1 MIRNNISMTIKT
13 LKAMKDNPSK
23 DTIDF
28 NSPIQRKSGM
38 WDGMRKSLL
47 IHSILMSNIFAVP
60 TVYFRKD
67 MIADKKYRYSVI
79 DGIQRITTVFDF
91 IDNKFPLEEIPPVLI
106 DGVSYEALSGQFF
119 SDLPQD
125 CQQEIIRFKMKI
137 EAFEPEDGDTEE
149 YVNSMIEEVFS
160 RLNSAVP
167 LTSAQLCKAKSGT
180 EVAIL
185 LNELLGSHFLAESAS
200 FTKAQIKAS
209 DDQRCLFQAMMLLDR
224 NYIAGFEFKDFSET
238 SIKEYAESIK
248 GCYTDK
254 QSNLLRS
261 TVQYLTEAFP
271 QPNKQL
277 KKISIPMLLYL
288 ADVAEDTEIKPMYFR
303 QWWEFFT
310 EEDSLF
316 EDYKLFCSTGS
327 TKLEKVNGRLAVM
340 VKSFC
345 AYHEV
350 EIPEE
355 LKDLVVE
362 VEGKIALIKEERE
375 EESISV
381 ETDAV
386 LEEKESGDAPA
397 TDDKEQGENT
407 ADTAQE
413 EQQALLEQEESES
426 TRQEE
431 VSAVQGE
438 TEASIGQADDSE
450 IQNEEETECSKE
462 IEKHSEA
469 EMQEEISFDNAE

>member
-303 QWWEFFT
+303 QWWEYFT
-310 EEDSLF
+310 EEDPLF

-345 AYHEV
+345 AYQEV
-350 EIPEE
+350 DLPEE
-355 LKDLVVE
+355 LKDLVAE
-362 VEGKIALIKEERE
+362 IEEKIALIKEERE
-375 EESISV
+375 ESESV
-381 ETDAV
+381 EADAV

-397 TDDKEQGENT
+397 TDDKEQEENT
-407 ADTAQE
+407 ADTVQE
-413 EQQALLEQEESES
+413 EQALLE
-426 TRQEE
+426 QEE

-438 TEASIGQADDSE
+438 TESPIGQTDDSE
-450 IQNEEETECSKE
+450 IQNEEETEES
-462 IEKHSEA
+462 SEA